1 MKQEKRKK
9 RLAIAGCGFLG
20 NILMDAWKNGLLPEY
35 EIVGVL
41 GRNEERATFMAAKAG
56 CPVCKNIQELLEQ
69 NPDYVAEMASVQ
81 LVREI
86 AKPVLCHGANLVV
99 LSVGAFAE
107 EAFYEEISQVAREQG
122 THVHIASGAIGG
134 FDVLRTISLMGQI
147 KTEMV
152 THKGPVSL
160 KNTPVF
166 KESLLESQKE
176 EEVFAGN
183 TQEAIKLLP
192 TKVNVSV
199 AASLATAGTKK
210 TNYSIVSVPDM
221 TGDDHRITAEIE
233 GVKAVVDIYSA
244 TSAIAAWSVVA
255 LLKNLVSPIMF

>member
-1 MKQEKRKK
+1 MP
-9 RLAIAGCGFLG
+9 G
-20 NILMDAWKNGLLPEY
+20 KNGLLPEY

-41 GRNEERATFMAAKAG
+41 GRNEKRATFMAAKAG

-134 FDVLRTISLMGQI
+134 FDVLRTISLMGELAGES
-147 KTEMV
+147 KRRRGLCWKYPRS
-152 THKGPVSL
+152 HKASSHEGQRIHSRFSGHCRD
-160 KNTPVF
+160 K
-166 KESLLESQKE
+166 KD
-176 EEVFAGN
+176 
-183 TQEAIKLLP
+183 KLFHCQC
-192 TKVNVSV
+192 SRHDRRR
-199 AASLATAGTKK
+199 S
-210 TNYSIVSVPDM
+210 
-221 TGDDHRITAEIE
+221 
-233 GVKAVVDIYSA
+233 
-244 TSAIAAWSVVA
+244 
-255 LLKNLVSPIMF
+255 